1 MWFLLRSTGVF
12 EKFLKISSSMCCII
26 QNYFANFAV
35 RKMDIVI
42 FRGSS
47 LILMRG
53 QEDN

>member
-1 MWFLLRSTGVF
+1 MWFLLRSNGVF
-12 EKFLKISSSMCCII
+12 EKFLKNFCFIYWII

-47 LILMRG
+47 LTY
-53 QEDN
+53 

>member
-35 RKMDIVI
+35 AIVDII
-42 FRGSS
+42 TFGSEFFY
-47 LILMRG
+47 ILMR
-53 QEDN
+53 